1 MGKNLGFIAAT
12 RLFLVVVAVSF
23 FTATGFFCSQG
34 CGGALSGLASEA
46 TSGDTASDG
55 SASTLSDTESQ
66 LFEDGPVD
74 LPVTVAKLDS
84 PDLNLITVS
93 VESLESLLV
102 IPDAEYATTDTHR
115 FTVTGAVGAA
125 GHLEDGS
132 FAPKFYLLN
141 ATTTESVLTDTGSD
155 GSFVGTITGALTDT
169 IVFASATS
177 DGLQV
182 SPVEIISVDAGGNV
196 VVTTTNTLNLSTAQN
211 LMTDRSG
218 NYYFSVLNA
227 DGTTYSLLRRN
238 LSGSQVDTIS
248 STLPSLPRVVSS
260 YDGTNVEVILE
271 SGDVMEFIAPAV
283 TALTKSLSIPG
294 VAAASESEWLSV
306 TLDTISG
313 GLPPI
318 DLVKGAGGFQLLS
331 SATNKTALMVSPFI
345 NVHTGENLPNMLNL
359 IDLTGQYVPVVLV
372 NGAEYDSA
380 FVDRDGNGNVYVFL
394 STIGLEGASAE
405 WTMYRF
411 AIFDLDGTSTAVD
424 AWQNRETLFN
434 FPLGSVNWMDVSGN
448 GDVVVSYLSADNFV
462 STAYWTESSGLS
474 VIGDSSSPSGAFS
487 NPRISSDGQ
496 FIVVCA
502 MSSSDPLM
510 TNLAVYFP
518 GDTAGQITSL
528 SENDAF
534 ATCDPSSADGVF
546 IDSND
551 LVHFYKKPTDGSAV
565 QLGLIDPRQHAAFS
579 GISLPPLSE

>member
-12 RLFLVVVAVSF
+12 RLFLLVVAASF

-46 TSGDTASDG
+46 TSGDTASG
-55 SASTLSDTESQ
+55 SSASTLSDTESQ

-93 VESLESLLV
+93 VESLGSLLV

-141 ATTTESVLTDTGSD
+141 ATTTESALTDTGVD
-155 GSFVGTITGALTDT
+155 GSFTGVITGTLTDT
-169 IVFASATS
+169 IVFASATA

-196 VVTTTNTLNLSTAQN
+196 VVTTTNTSNLSTSQN

-227 DGTTYSLLRRN
+227 DGATYSLLRRN
-238 LSGSQVDTIS
+238 LAGTQVDTIA
-248 STLPSLPRVVSS
+248 STLSSLPRVVSS

-271 SGDVMEFIAPAV
+271 SGDVMEFIAPAA
-283 TALTKSLSIPG
+283 TALTKSLSVPG

-306 TLDTISG
+306 TLDTVSG

-318 DLVKGAGGFQLLS
+318 DLVKGSGGFQLLS
-331 SATNKTALMVSPFI
+331 SATSKTALMVSPFV

-359 IDLTGQYVPVVLV
+359 IDLSGQYEPVVLV
-372 NGAEYDSA
+372 NGLEYDST
-380 FVDRDGNGNVYVFL
+380 FVDRDESGNVYVLL
-394 STIGLEGASAE
+394 SPVGLEGDAAA

-424 AWQNRETLFN
+424 AWQNRETLFS
-434 FPLGSVNWMDVSGN
+434 FPLGTVNWMDVSGN
-448 GDVVVSYLSADNFV
+448 GDVVIGYLGANNAV
-462 STAYWTESSGLS
+462 AVAYWTATSGLS
-474 VIGDSSSPSGAFS
+474 VISESSVASGAFANS
-487 NPRISSDGQ
+487 RISSDGQ
-496 FIVVCA
+496 FIVSCITSA
-502 MSSSDPLM
+502 TDLELS
-510 TNLAVYFP
+510 NLAVYFP
-518 GDTAGQITSL
+518 GDPTGQATTI

-534 ATCDPSSADGVF
+534 ATCDPSSADSFF
-546 IDSND
+546 IDAND
-551 LVHFYKKPTDGSAV
+551 LIHFYKKPTDGSAV

-579 GISLPPLSE
+579 GVSLPPLSE